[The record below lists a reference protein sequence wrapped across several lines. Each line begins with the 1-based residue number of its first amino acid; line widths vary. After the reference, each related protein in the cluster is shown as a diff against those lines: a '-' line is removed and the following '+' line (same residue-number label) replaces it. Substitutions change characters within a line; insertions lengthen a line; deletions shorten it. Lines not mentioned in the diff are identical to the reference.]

1 MNTFC
6 LTFHVKIF
14 FFNFKKKVPLV
25 LVVEVALAMG
35 ASGNSCHGY
44 CGQGI

>member
-1 MNTFC
+1 
-6 LTFHVKIF
+6 
-14 FFNFKKKVPLV
+14 LV